1 MSASPVLPPSAA
13 ETELR
18 RLLAERV
25 AIIDGAM
32 GTTIRTYGIT
42 ETQAR
47 GERFKNAPK
56 DLKNNGDI
64 YSLTQP
70 QVICDIHRRFL
81 EAGADIIETN
91 TFSAT
96 AIGQSEFFIED
107 PREHGGR
114 KDPAFYQKVIEDKF
128 LQELAHD
135 INYQSARQCR
145 EWADR
150 IANATGRRRYVAG
163 AIGPLTV
170 SLSNSPDADDAGFRV
185 ITFDQVKADYR
196 RQIRSLI
203 AGGSDLLLVETIFDS
218 LNAKAA
224 LVAIDEV
231 FAEDKIHLPLMISA
245 AVGRGGETMISAQ
258 TVEAL
263 WNAVRS
269 HRPLSIGLNCSIG
282 PDLMRPFLA
291 ELADKADDTFIS
303 AYPNA
308 GLPNPLTPTGFDLEP
323 ADMARFMG
331 EFADSHLCNIAGGCC
346 GNTPEHIAA
355 IAQTLAPKQP
365 RKPVAKRVSTSP
377 LPAAPTAPA
386 TSAPASAPPPSVARS
401 AVAPSLADAAA
412 AERPL
417 RLSGSLPFTQQ
428 PGTFLMVGERTN
440 VAGSPKFAKLIKSGQ
455 FEEAVSVARQQVD
468 NGANVIDVCMDDG
481 LIDGAAA
488 MTRFLQLIASEPEIA
503 KVPVMVDSSKWE
515 VIEAGLKCLQGK
527 GIVNSISLKEGE
539 ARFLE
544 QARLIL
550 RYGAAVV
557 VMAFDENGQ
566 AATYAEKI
574 RICER
579 AYRLLVDKVGFPP
592 EDIIFDPNILTVGTG
607 IEEHNNYAVDFI
619 EATRWIKQNLPHAKV
634 SGGVSNVSFSFR
646 GNNPV
651 REAMHAAFLYHAIR
665 AGMDM
670 GIVNPAMLEV
680 YEEVDKELLVLV
692 EDVLLNRRPDA
703 TERLVEHGEKLK
715 ASGAAKDQKADI
727 AILEAWRQGTV
738 EERLSHALVKG
749 IDAWIDEDTEEAR
762 KKYGKPLSII
772 EGPLMDGMRVV
783 GDLFGAGKMFLP
795 QVVKSARVMKKAVA
809 YLTPFMEAEKLR
821 NIRVRELRRRAA
833 QLTATTPH
841 GEPIALTEEFSYE
854 PMPGLSPEA
863 RAIEQKFAAELAAD
877 LPYWEAEYHARF
889 DKLYDRNNAQELS
902 PDYAGAGPEDRAA
915 RTRWSSATLHPAGA
929 FIDWLYPRKIR
940 SLPPG
945 SLIAFNAGGQGS
957 GKTTASLALDVL
969 QEPALLMDGTLQNE
983 RRSRAQIEAAL
994 AAGHDVQI
1002 RFVYCPWEKAVV
1014 NILRRAKNEVGRVVA
1029 LDRAANGHFHGARTV
1044 LSLARDLIWPTK
1056 IYIYDNT
1063 VWGQSAVRD
1072 LAWLQDHLNPPIDKL
1087 IASGER
1093 AANLFFHEH
1102 DLDQHPELRALRAEF
1117 LSQTAKSRDAGPHG
1131 PHVGGHNP
1139 RAERSGSET
1148 RGPGSGGESGENDAQ
1163 AGRLSA
1169 PDFSADLEDERP
1181 KRVLM
1186 ATVKGDVH
1194 DIGKNIVGVVL
1205 ACNNYEVID
1214 LGVMVPCEKI
1224 LATAKE
1230 KQADIIGLSGLIT
1243 PSLDEMVHV
1252 AKEMERQGFKTPL
1265 LIGGATTSAAHTA
1278 VKIAPHYSEPVI
1290 HVLDA
1295 SRVIGV
1301 VSQLLSP
1308 TNKPAYVSEIRAK
1321 QEKSRADFAGRR
1333 ASRPLLSLAEARAR
1347 AFRSDWA
1354 AIDIP
1359 RPEFLGTRVF
1369 RDVSVQ
1375 ELLEREFID
1384 WGPFFSAWELH
1395 GRYPDILQDEVVGA
1409 EATKLFADAQKMFA
1423 RIIAENRF
1431 QPQAIL
1437 TFWPANS
1444 VGDSVEIYADEARS
1458 RVLHTFHFLRQQLDH
1473 DGGKPCLCLA
1483 DFIAPRDSG
1492 RIDYLGQF
1500 AVTAGPGVEA
1510 FAAEFKTANDDYHA
1524 IMVQALGDR
1533 IAEALAEYFHKRA
1546 RDLCGYGR
1554 EEKLSPQDI
1563 IRERY
1568 RGIRPAPGYPACP
1581 DHRHKPQIWD
1591 LVPVEQELGLRLTES
1606 CAMYP
1611 ASSVSGF
1618 YCNHP
1623 DSKYFA
1629 VGKLGRDQIE
1639 DYATRSGW
1647 TVAECE
1653 KWLGSY
1659 LDYNP

>member
-1 MSASPVLPPSAA
+1 MSAAAPKISAA
-13 ETELR
+13 EIALR
-18 RLLAERV
+18 QLLAERV

-32 GTTIRTYGIT
+32 GTTIRAYNIT
-42 ETQAR
+42 EEQAR
-47 GERFKNAPK
+47 GERFKDAPK

-64 YSLTQP
+64 YSLTRP
-70 QVICDIHRRFL
+70 DEIGDIHRRFL

-114 KDPAFYQKVIEDKF
+114 KDPAFYQSVIENKF
-128 LQELAHD
+128 LQELSHD

-203 AGGSDLLLVETIFDS
+203 AGGSDLLLIETIFDS

-224 LVAIDEV
+224 LVAMEEI
-231 FAEDKIHLPLMISA
+231 FAEDNIRLPLMISA

-263 WNAVRS
+263 WSAVRT
-269 HRPLSIGLNCSIG
+269 HNPLSIGLNCSIG

-291 ELADKADDTFIS
+291 ELSEKAPDTFIS

-323 ADMARFMG
+323 ADMARYMG

-355 IAQTLAPKQP
+355 IATALAPKQP
-365 RKPVAKRVSTSP
+365 RKPVATRVTSKPVASPADLSAINATLPP
-377 LPAAPTAPA
+377 LP
-386 TSAPASAPPPSVARS
+386 
-401 AVAPSLADAAA
+401 LK
-412 AERPL
+412 
-417 RLSGSLPFTQQ
+417 LSGSLPFTQQ
-428 PGTFLMVGERTN
+428 PGTYLMVGERTN
-440 VAGSPKFAKLIKSGQ
+440 VAGSPKFAKLVKAGNY
-455 FEEAVSVARQQVD
+455 EEAVSVARQQVD

-481 LIDGAAA
+481 LIDGVAA
-488 MTRFLQLIASEPEIA
+488 MTRFLQLIGSEPEIA
-503 KVPVMVDSSKWE
+503 KVPIMVDSSKWE

-539 ARFLE
+539 AKFLE
-544 QARLIL
+544 QARTIL

-579 AYRLLVDKVGFPP
+579 AYRLLVDQVGFPP

-651 REAMHAAFLYHAIR
+651 REAMHSAFLYHAIK

-670 GIVNPAMLEV
+670 GIVNPSMLEV
-680 YEEVDKELLVLV
+680 YEEVEPELLVLV
-692 EDVLLNRRPDA
+692 EDVLLNRRPDS
-703 TERLVEHGEKLK
+703 TERLVEYGEKLK
-715 ASGAAKDQKADI
+715 ASASGTKAEDIKVEETWRKD
-727 AILEAWRQGTV
+727 TV
-738 EERLSHALVKG
+738 EARLSHALVKG
-749 IDAWIDEDTEEAR
+749 IDQFIDADTEEAR
-762 KKYGKPLSII
+762 QKYGKPLTII

-809 YLTPFMEAEKLR
+809 YLQPFMEAEK
-821 NIRVRELRRRAA
+821 AA
-833 QLTATTPH
+833 
-841 GEPIALTEEFSYE
+841 
-854 PMPGLSPEA
+854 
-863 RAIEQKFAAELAAD
+863 
-877 LPYWEAEYHARF
+877 
-889 DKLYDRNNAQELS
+889 
-902 PDYAGAGPEDRAA
+902 
-915 RTRWSSATLHPAGA
+915 
-929 FIDWLYPRKIR
+929 
-940 SLPPG
+940 
-945 SLIAFNAGGQGS
+945 
-957 GKTTASLALDVL
+957 
-969 QEPALLMDGTLQNE
+969 
-983 RRSRAQIEAAL
+983 
-994 AAGHDVQI
+994 
-1002 RFVYCPWEKAVV
+1002 
-1014 NILRRAKNEVGRVVA
+1014 
-1029 LDRAANGHFHGARTV
+1029 
-1044 LSLARDLIWPTK
+1044 
-1056 IYIYDNT
+1056 
-1063 VWGQSAVRD
+1063 
-1072 LAWLQDHLNPPIDKL
+1072 L
-1087 IASGER
+1087 IASGG
-1093 AANLFFHEH
+1093 
-1102 DLDQHPELRALRAEF
+1102 
-1117 LSQTAKSRDAGPHG
+1117 TAK
-1131 PHVGGHNP
+1131 
-1139 RAERSGSET
+1139 
-1148 RGPGSGGESGENDAQ
+1148 AQ
-1163 AGRLSA
+1163 G
-1169 PDFSADLEDERP
+1169 
-1181 KRVLM
+1181 KIIM

-1214 LGVMVPCEKI
+1214 LGVMVSCEKI
-1224 LATAKE
+1224 LAAAKE
-1230 KQADIIGLSGLIT
+1230 KNADIIGLSGLIT
-1243 PSLDEMVHV
+1243 PSLDEMVHN
-1252 AKEMERQGFKTPL
+1252 AKEMERQGFKIPL
-1265 LIGGATTSAAHTA
+1265 LIGGATTSAAHNA

-1301 VSQLLSP
+1301 VSQLLNP
-1308 TNKPAYVSEIRAK
+1308 DNKPAFVADIRAK
-1321 QEKSRADFAGRR
+1321 QEKSRETFANRQNK
-1333 ASRPLLSLAEARAR
+1333 RPLLSLETARSR
-1347 AFRSDWA
+1347 APKFDWA

-1359 RPEFLGTRVF
+1359 KPDFLGTRVF
-1369 RDVSVQ
+1369 RDVSVK
-1375 ELLEREFID
+1375 ELLDREFID

-1395 GRYPDILQDEVVGA
+1395 GRYPDILTDEVVGV
-1409 EATKLFADAQKMFA
+1409 EATKLFADAQAMFA

-1431 QPQAIL
+1431 QPEAVL

-1444 VGDSVEIYADEARS
+1444 VGDSVEIYTDETRAEA
-1458 RVLHTFHFLRQQLDH
+1458 LHTFHFLRQQLEH
-1473 DGGKPCLCLA
+1473 DGGKPNLCLA
-1483 DFIAPRDSG
+1483 DYIAPKSSG
-1492 RIDYLGQF
+1492 RADYLGQF
-1500 AVTAGPGVEA
+1500 AVTAGPGVES
-1510 FAAEFKTANDDYHA
+1510 FSHEFKAAGDDYNA

-1533 IAEALAEYFHKRA
+1533 IAEALAEFFHKKE
-1546 RDLCGYGR
+1546 RDLSGFGLT
-1554 EEKLSPQDI
+1554 ENLSAYDI
-1563 IRERY
+1563 IREKY

-1581 DHRHKPQIWD
+1581 DHRHKPQIWN
-1591 LVPVEQELGLRLTES
+1591 LVPVEREIGIKLTES
-1606 CAMYP
+1606 CAMWP

-1618 YCNHP
+1618 YFNHP

-1629 VGKLGRDQIE
+1629 VGKLGKDQLE
-1639 DYATRSGW
+1639 DYAQRTGAPL
-1647 TVAECE
+1647 AEHE
-1653 KWLGSY
+1653 RWLGSY
-1659 LDYNP
+1659 LDYDPS